1 MPFRQADAFGS
12 GAGLGVSISDA
23 IVRRMNGTLRF
34 ASALGVGTTASIS
47 LPVRLTAA
55 IRPSLAPS
63 SIRTLSEELSALFK
77 PLAVA
82 EHIHE
87 LDEAR
92 SKMGT
97 PRPVPELTP
106 ARTPVAT
113 SPQPLDSAGDDDDV
127 FRVLIA
133 DDNPIGLRILATFL
147 RTRGIVYSEA
157 ANGAKAIE
165 LFNSARYAVALLD
178 VQMPVMSGI
187 EASLQM
193 RELELEHGWPRA
205 RIVAISGLSSEL
217 GSHAR
222 LLRDGTI
229 DEWLTKVRFG
239 AYLIRA
245 ASVATC

>member
-1 MPFRQADAFGS
+1 
-12 GAGLGVSISDA
+12 
-23 IVRRMNGTLRF
+23 MNGTLRF

-106 ARTPVAT
+106 ACTPVAT
-113 SPQPLDSAGDDDDV
+113 SPQPPEPSTADQDDDV

-147 RTRGIVYSEA
+147 RTRGIAYSEA
-157 ANGAKAIE
+157 SNGAEAVE
-165 LFNSARYAVALLD
+165 LFNNARYAVALLD

-193 RELELEHGWPRA
+193 RELEMEHGWPRA

-229 DEWLTKVRFG
+229 DQWLTKVRSAGCPCPHCG
-239 AYLIRA
+239 AAR
-245 ASVATC
+245 